1 MGNEKVVKNR
11 RRRERNRESFVTK
24 FKMEW
29 DVDL

>member
-1 MGNEKVVKNR
+1 MGSEKIVKNR
-11 RRRERNRESFVTK
+11 RRRERNRKSFVTK